1 MKFKNLKIANKIYV
15 LFALAVPVMCVV
27 FGGLYWK
34 TSDNLYQE
42 RFAKVQSQTQSATSV
57 IKHFVEMERNGT
69 LEQNEAQRLAMDA
82 IAAMRYGE
90 DDYFWI
96 NDSHPRMIM
105 HPFNPALNG
114 KDLSGFADPDGTQLF
129 NEMVKVTRAQGAGF
143 VNYRWE
149 KPGHT
154 QPVDKVSYVALVS
167 EWGWIVGTGLYTDD
181 IKAQTQMML
190 YGAVGIVGFTILS
203 SLVVVIW
210 FARGLSQPISQ
221 VVHILQEM
229 TRGHISQRLNL
240 NRSDEIGVMAATM
253 DEFAESLEHELVDSM
268 QRLAQGDLTFE
279 IHPADEHDVIRGA
292 LKSMEEDLNDMVS
305 KIQISGEQINSG
317 ASQVADAS
325 QSLSQGATESAS
337 SLEQISASI
346 NELASQTNLNA
357 DNAGQAAKLSTEA
370 SHAANRG
377 NQSMN
382 QLVSAM
388 ADINESSQSISK
400 IIKVIDE
407 IAFQTNLLALNAAV
421 EAARAG
427 QHGKGFAVV
436 AEEVRNL
443 AARSAKAA
451 SETTELIEGSVI
463 KAQNGAEIAE
473 ETAKVLDEIVT
484 HSTEVSNLIDEIAA
498 SSKEQAQGISQV
510 NIGISQI
517 DDVTQQNTANAEE
530 GAAAAEQLSS
540 QANLL
545 RQMLSHFTTKE
556 SNTNT
561 SALGPGPAQRPALTA
576 PQKQRSLGW

>member
-1 MKFKNLKIANKIYV
+1 MTFFNNFKIANKIYF

-34 TSDNLYQE
+34 TTDNLYQE
-42 RFAKVQSQTQSATSV
+42 RFAKVQSQTESAASV
-57 IKHFVEMERNGT
+57 ITHFVELERNGT
-69 LEQNEAQRLAMDA
+69 LERDEAQRMAVEA
-82 IAAMRYGE
+82 VAAMRYGE

-96 NDSHPRMIM
+96 NDSRPRMIM
-105 HPFNPALNG
+105 HPFKPSLNG
-114 KDLSGFADPDGTQLF
+114 KDLGGFTDPDGVELF
-129 NEMVKVTRAQGAGF
+129 NEMVKVTRERNAGF

-154 QPVDKVSYVALVS
+154 KPVDKVSYVQRINA
-167 EWGWIVGTGLYTDD
+167 WDWIVGTGLYTDD
-181 IKAQTQMML
+181 IKAQTQLML
-190 YGAVGIVGFTILS
+190 YGAVGIVGFTILA
-203 SLVVVIW
+203 SLAVVIW
-210 FARGLSQPISQ
+210 FARGLANPIGQ
-221 VVHILQEM
+221 VVHMLEEI
-229 TRGHISQRLNL
+229 TRGHVAERLNM
-240 NRSDEIGVMAATM
+240 NRHDEIGAMSATM
-253 DEFAESLEHELVDSM
+253 DKFADNLEHEMIDSL
-268 QRLAQGDLTFE
+268 QRLANGDLTFD
-279 IHPADEHDVIRGA
+279 IHPHDERDLMRGA
-292 LKSMEEDLNDMVS
+292 LKTMAEDLNEIVTS
-305 KIQISGEQINSG
+305 IQTSGEQIGAG

-346 NELASQTNLNA
+346 NELAAQTD
-357 DNAGQAAKLSTEA
+357 DNAVNATQAAKLSSEA

-377 NQSMN
+377 NESMN
-382 QLVSAM
+382 QLVAAM
-388 ADINESSQSISK
+388 EEINISSQSISK

-451 SETTELIEGSVI
+451 SETADLIEGSVI
-463 KAQNGAEIAE
+463 KAENGAEIAAG
-473 ETAKVLDEIVT
+473 TSRVLDEIVS
-484 HSTEVSNLIDEIAA
+484 HSTKVSDLIAEIAA
-498 SSKEQAQGISQV
+498 ASKEQAQGISQV

-540 QANLL
+540 QAEQLRHLL
-545 RQMLSHFTTKE
+545 RRFTTKGG
-556 SNTNT
+556 SGQHTM
-561 SALGPGPAQRPALTA
+561 ALKA
-576 PQKQRSLGW
+576 PQQHQSLGWD

>member
-1 MKFKNLKIANKIYV
+1 MKFNNLRIANKIYF

-34 TSDNLYQE
+34 TTDNLYQE
-42 RFAKVQSQTQSATSV
+42 RFAKIQAETESAASV
-57 IKHFVEMERNGT
+57 ISHFVELERSGALT
-69 LEQNEAQRLAMDA
+69 REEAQRMAIET
-82 IAAMRYGE
+82 IAAIRYDG

-114 KDLSGFADPDGTQLF
+114 KDLSSFADPDGVKLF
-129 NEMVKVTRAQGAGF
+129 NEMVNVTRNKEGDF
-143 VNYRWE
+143 VHYRWE
-149 KPGHT
+149 KPGLT
-154 QPVDKVSYVALVS
+154 EPVDKVSYVQRIRA
-167 EWGWIVGTGLYTDD
+167 WDWIVGTGLYTDD
-181 IKAQTQMML
+181 IKAQTQLML
-190 YGAVGIVGFTILS
+190 YGAVGMVGFTILA

-210 FARGLSQPISQ
+210 FARGLSRPIGQ
-221 VVHILQEM
+221 VVRMLQEI
-229 TRGHISQRLNL
+229 TEGHIGQRLNM
-240 NRSDEIGVMAATM
+240 NRHDEIGMMAATM
-253 DEFAESLEHELVDSM
+253 DEFADNLEHELVDSM
-268 QRLAQGDLTFE
+268 QRLANGDLTFE
-279 IHPADEHDVIRGA
+279 INPRDENDLIRGA
-292 LKSMEEDLNDMVS
+292 LKTMEQDLNEMV
-305 KIQISGEQINSG
+305 IGLQNSGEQISAG

-346 NELASQTNLNA
+346 NELATQTD
-357 DNAGQAAKLSTEA
+357 DNAVNATQAAKLSTEA
-370 SHAANRG
+370 SNAANRG
-377 NQSMN
+377 NESMD
-382 QLVSAM
+382 QLVAAM
-388 ADINESSQSISK
+388 EEINISSQSISK

-451 SETTELIEGSVI
+451 SETADLIEGSVV
-463 KAQNGAEIAE
+463 KAENGAEIAAQ
-473 ETAKVLDEIVT
+473 TSTVLDEIVT
-484 HSTEVSNLIDEIAA
+484 HSAKVSDLIAEIAA
-498 SSKEQAQGISQV
+498 ASKEQAQGISQV

-540 QANLL
+540 QAEQL
-545 RQMLSHFTTKE
+545 RQMLRRFTTK
-556 SNTNT
+556 SD
-561 SALGPGPAQRPALTA
+561 SAQHAMALEA
-576 PQKQRSLGW
+576 PQQHQSLGWD